1 MFKNG
6 KKTIAKN
13 IFLTGF
19 MGAGKSSLGKS
30 LSKEKGYHFIDTD
43 KQIEKKAKMSI
54 PDIFS
59 TKGESYFRKLEHEV
73 LKKIC
78 RNKNQIIALG
88 GGTLIKKENQ
98 ELVKK
103 TGQTIYLKAYATT
116 LELRISNHTGTR
128 PLVMNNTKS
137 GRLKKIRELLKK
149 RKRIYEK
156 SNFVIRTDYK
166 TKKQII
172 SEIKNKCQI

>member
-1 MFKNG
+1 
-6 KKTIAKN
+6 
-13 IFLTGF
+13 
-19 MGAGKSSLGKS
+19 MGAGKSTLGKS
-30 LSKEKGYHFIDTD
+30 LSKVNGYHFIDTD
-43 KQIEKKAKMSI
+43 EQIEKKENMTI
-54 PDIFS
+54 TDIFS
-59 TKGESYFRKLEHEV
+59 KKGEPYFRKIEHEI
-73 LKKIC
+73 LKKVS
-78 RNKNQIIALG
+78 KKENQIIALG
-88 GGTLIKKENQ
+88 GGTLLKKENQ

-116 LELRISNHTGTR
+116 LELRISKHTGTR
-128 PLVMNNTKS
+128 PLVINNTKS

-172 SEIKNKCQI
+172 SEIKKKCLI